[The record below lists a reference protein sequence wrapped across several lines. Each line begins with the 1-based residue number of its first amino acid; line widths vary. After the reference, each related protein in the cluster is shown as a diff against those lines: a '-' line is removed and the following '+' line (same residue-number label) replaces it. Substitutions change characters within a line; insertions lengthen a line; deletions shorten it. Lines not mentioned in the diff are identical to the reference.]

1 MLFDYT
7 TLVSPNGQIAWKRSG
22 EHLRSLLKTMPDGR
36 VVALKPIAIMFPET
50 YLEKSLCKYRDNIE
64 CLGVFAL
71 LDPESNTYAVFNIPA
86 MVYLP
91 MTDIKTVMINDVA
104 YKVLEFSKHQTI
116 LNSDAVISNTKIS
129 YWIYDYFIALAR
141 VPWFMSYLDVLR
153 LYRQDSRYLGA
164 LLSNSTQIIDM
175 VYSSIARSPKD
186 DRQMYRTPLS
196 SMEDLNKIQ
205 PQWVPLKSVSLGA
218 VDTMSKIMG
227 AYYDEGVNSA
237 LAEPSKKLT
246 DMEKILRA

>member
-36 VVALKPIAIMFPET
+36 VVALKPLAIVFPET

-71 LDPESNTYAVFNIPA
+71 LDPESSTYAVFNIPA

-104 YKVLEFSKHQTI
+104 YKVLEFGKHQTV
-116 LNSDAVISNTKIS
+116 LSSDAVISNTKMS

-153 LYRQDSRYLGA
+153 LYRQDSHYLGA

-196 SMEDLNKIQ
+196 SMDDLNKIQ